1 MLGQIFSIVFPIF
14 TIVLVGYL
22 YARRH
27 LPDMAAANKVNID
40 IFVPALI
47 FDVLSGKDFNLGDY
61 QLLALGGVVIV
72 IGSGLLAW
80 PIARLLGY
88 RIRTFVPPMMFNN
101 SGNMGL
107 PLALFAFG
115 EAALPAAVMLF
126 IVGNTIHFSLGMKM
140 LDSRASLIGLLKI
153 PMLIATVAG
162 LIVAI
167 MPIQIPPLLATP
179 IEMMGQVSIPLMLF
193 SLGVRLIHVDWRAWR
208 IGVAGAI
215 VCPLTGIIIALA
227 LGAIF
232 QLDQM
237 QYAILL
243 LFGALPPGVLNFM
256 LAERFNQ
263 QPELVASIVM
273 IGNLA
278 SILVI
283 PGMLY
288 FVL

>member
-1 MLGQIFSIVFPIF
+1 MVGQIFNIVFPILA
-14 TIVLVGYL
+14 IVMVGYL
-22 YARRH
+22 YARQH

-61 QLLALGGVVIV
+61 QLLALGGGLIV
-72 IGSGLLAW
+72 LGSGLLAW
-80 PIARLLGY
+80 PVAHLLNY

-115 EAALPAAVMLF
+115 EAALPAAVILF
-126 IVGNTIHFSLGMKM
+126 IVSNTLHFSLGMKM
-140 LDSRASLIGLLKI
+140 LDSRASMLGLLKI
-153 PMLIATVAG
+153 PILIATIAG
-162 LIVAI
+162 LFVALTPVQIPSLVAI
-167 MPIQIPPLLATP
+167 P

-215 VCPLTGIIIALA
+215 VCPLTGILIALL
-227 LGAIF
+227 LGTLVE
-232 QLDQM
+232 LDKI
-237 QYAILL
+237 QYAILM
-243 LFGALPPGVLNFM
+243 LFGALPPAVLNFM
-256 LAERFNQ
+256 LAERFDQ
-263 QPELVASIVM
+263 QPEQVASIVM

-283 PGMLY
+283 PGVLY

>member
-1 MLGQIFSIVFPIF
+1 MVGQIFNIVFPIF
-14 TIVLVGYL
+14 AIVLVGYL

-61 QLLALGGVVIV
+61 QLLALGGGLIV
-72 IGSGLLAW
+72 LGSGLLAW

-126 IVGNTIHFSLGMKM
+126 IISNTLHFSLGMKM

-153 PMLIATVAG
+153 PMLIATIAG
-162 LIVAI
+162 LVVAI
-167 MPIQIPPLLATP
+167 TPIQIPSLLAIP

-208 IGVAGAI
+208 IGLAGAI
-215 VCPLTGIIIALA
+215 VCPLTGILIALA
-227 LGAIF
+227 LGTIF
-232 QLDQM
+232 QLDDM

-256 LAERFNQ
+256 LAERFDQ

>member
-1 MLGQIFSIVFPIF
+1 MVGQIFNIVFPIF
-14 TIVLVGYL
+14 AIVLVGYL

-61 QLLALGGVVIV
+61 QLLALGGGLIV
-72 IGSGLLAW
+72 LGSGLLAW

-126 IVGNTIHFSLGMKM
+126 IISNTLHFSLGMKM

-153 PMLIATVAG
+153 PMLIATIAG
-162 LIVAI
+162 LAVAI
-167 MPIQIPPLLATP
+167 TPIQIPSLLAIP

-208 IGVAGAI
+208 IGLAGAI
-215 VCPLTGIIIALA
+215 VCPLTGILIALA
-227 LGAIF
+227 LGTIF
-232 QLDQM
+232 QLDDM

-256 LAERFNQ
+256 LAERFDQ